1 MQTELSKLEECQK
14 IEPFFTKSRPCI
26 KQTVISSEVIYP
38 KLIKKMEDLTDLLE
52 NRVNQNKI
60 SNDLAWMLLE
70 KNLKIAVDITNEQD
84 QLLALEKLNSFM
96 ESLN

>member
-1 MQTELSKLEECQK
+1 
-14 IEPFFTKSRPCI
+14 
-26 KQTVISSEVIYP
+26 
-38 KLIKKMEDLTDLLE
+38 MEDLTDLLE

-60 SNDLAWMLLE
+60 SSDLAWMLLE
-70 KNLKIAVDITNEQD
+70 KNLKIAVEITNEQD

>member
-1 MQTELSKLEECQK
+1 
-14 IEPFFTKSRPCI
+14 
-26 KQTVISSEVIYP
+26 
-38 KLIKKMEDLTDLLE
+38 MEDLTDLLE